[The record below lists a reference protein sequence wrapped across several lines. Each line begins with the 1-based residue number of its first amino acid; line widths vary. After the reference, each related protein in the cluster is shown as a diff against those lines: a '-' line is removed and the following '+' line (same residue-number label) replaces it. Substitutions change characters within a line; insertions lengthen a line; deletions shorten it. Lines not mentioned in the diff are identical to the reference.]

1 MDDDPSKTSQH
12 RPSGS
17 GACFDYALE
26 VTRLHARNLEASR
39 AKLGLKKTRSP
50 PKGEPG
56 AEQSRDGED
65 GNST

>member
-1 MDDDPSKTSQH
+1 MEDDSSKTSPH

-39 AKLGLKKTRSP
+39 ARMGLKKPRSLP
-50 PKGEPG
+50 QGEPG
-56 AEQSRDGED
+56 GEQRWDGE
-65 GNST
+65 GGKNT